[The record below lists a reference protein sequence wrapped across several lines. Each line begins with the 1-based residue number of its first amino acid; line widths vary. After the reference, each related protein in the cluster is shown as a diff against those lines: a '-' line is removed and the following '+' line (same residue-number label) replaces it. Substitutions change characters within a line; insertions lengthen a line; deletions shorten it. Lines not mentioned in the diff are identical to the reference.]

1 MNKVALLL
9 LLSFGASAQ
18 VPFTNYTANKDTAVV
33 CNNTNTE
40 KMDYDWGNA
49 WYGYTSI
56 KVLFKAWGCFN
67 ATDGQL
73 EVCNA
78 QILHA
83 GKCASYHFRGGTS
96 GKIAQICL
104 PNGHGYCNSGW
115 NCGSQDGHGHLQFDI
130 HNGLTAGAKNLS
142 CYVSKGYDVH
152 HQNIGGHITIN
163 GHEIHNK

>member
-1 MNKVALLL
+1 MKKIIILS
-9 LLSFGASAQ
+9 LLSFNVLAQ

-40 KMDYDWGNA
+40 AEDHDGGNA
-49 WYGYTSI
+49 WYGKTTI

-67 ATDGQL
+67 ATNGQL

-78 QILHA
+78 QELPA

-104 PNGHGYCNSGW
+104 PEGHGNCAVDW
-115 NCGSQDGHGHLQFDI
+115 NCGSEEGHGHLQFDM
-130 HNGLTAGAKNLS
+130 HNGVTAGAKNLS
-142 CYVSKGYDVH
+142 CYLYGD
-152 HQNIGGHITIN
+152 HQNIGGHISIN
-163 GHEIHNK
+163 GHEIRNK